1 MPLLKLYVY
10 AHVVLGH
17 ISREEII
24 MKAVAYF
31 AVVCVVVVVA
41 SVAMKSPSSS
51 VSKAKTSIQNNIDAR
66 KAALAA
72 I

>member
-1 MPLLKLYVY
+1 
-10 AHVVLGH
+10 
-17 ISREEII
+17 